1 MRRWTG
7 CAVILLL
14 AACSG
19 TDDPNRAASGSV
31 DTDERY
37 DLARLVDLYESRDY
51 FALRERLGEPV
62 GDEPPEVQLLRAA
75 LLHSFN
81 EPERSNAVLAL
92 LLREPALSDS
102 LRYEARMIRLRNDLR
117 LHRYASAGAVLD
129 SVLEKPPAVADSS
142 ALADLR
148 NMSRLTRALEAVPPQ
163 RVASRAATSLSRVER
178 GHVQVTIGDSVRDYA
193 IDTGANFSFLIES
206 EAELLGLDVRPAGLD
221 VGTSTDARVTA
232 NLAVADRMEI
242 GGIELQNVVFLVF
255 PDEMFT
261 FPGLVIRGIIGFP
274 VLEALGELRFRKG
287 GPIEIPAEVP
297 EREVRNL
304 ALHQLTPLVEVGYG
318 DDELLCR
325 FDTGANTTEFYEPFY
340 RRYRDRVEAEGAPD
354 TVRTGGAGGI
364 RELPGYRM
372 QGMNLGIGGAT
383 VTLPESHVHTR
394 VLTRT
399 SEENDLYCN
408 VGLDMLADFEEY
420 ILNFRSMSLVLR

>member
-1 MRRWTG
+1 M
-7 CAVILLL
+7 LLL

-19 TDDPNRAASGSV
+19 NDGSDRAAGASA
-31 DTDERY
+31 DTDETP

-62 GDEPPEVQLLRAA
+62 DDEPPEVQLLRAA

-81 EPERSNAVLAL
+81 DPERSNTVLAP
-92 LLREPALSDS
+92 LLREPSLSDS
-102 LRYEARMIRLRNDLR
+102 LRYEALTIRLRNELR

-129 SVLEKPPAVADSS
+129 SVLEDPPPVADSS

-148 NMSRLTRALEAVPPQ
+148 NMSRFTRALEDVPPQ
-163 RVASRAATSLSRVER
+163 RIASRAATSLSRVER
-178 GHVQVTIGDSVRDYA
+178 GHVQVAIGDSVRDYA
-193 IDTGANFSFLIES
+193 IDTGANVSFLIES
-206 EAELLGLDVRPAGLD
+206 EAELLGLDVRHVGLD
-221 VGTSTDARVTA
+221 VGTSTDVRVTA

-255 PDEMFT
+255 PDEVFT

-287 GPIEIPAEVP
+287 GPIEIPADVP

-304 ALHQLTPLVEVGYG
+304 ALHEFTPLVEVAYG
-318 DDELLCR
+318 EEDLLCR
-325 FDTGANTTEFYEPFY
+325 FDTGADRTVFYEPFY

-354 TVRTGGAGGI
+354 TVRTGGAGGM

-372 QGMNLGIGGAT
+372 QEMTLGIGGAT
-383 VTLPESHVHTR
+383 VTLREVHVHTR
-394 VLTRT
+394 VLTST
-399 SEENDLYCN
+399 PEANTLYCN
-408 VGLDMLADFEEY
+408 VGLDVLADFEEY
-420 ILNFRSMSLVLR
+420 VLNFRSMSLVLQ